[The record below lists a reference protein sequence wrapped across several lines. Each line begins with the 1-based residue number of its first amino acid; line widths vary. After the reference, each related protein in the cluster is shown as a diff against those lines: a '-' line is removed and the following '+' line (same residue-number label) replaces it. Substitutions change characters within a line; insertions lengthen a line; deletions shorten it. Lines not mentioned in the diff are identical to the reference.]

1 MNNFQYTISLQ
12 HEAEYRRLEAER
24 KQRKQAL
31 LEQNPERREWQKRLL
46 RLLA

>member
-12 HEAEYRRLEAER
+12 HETEYRRLEAER
-24 KQRKQAL
+24 KQHKQAL
-31 LEQNPERREWQKRLL
+31 LDQNPQRREWHKRLL